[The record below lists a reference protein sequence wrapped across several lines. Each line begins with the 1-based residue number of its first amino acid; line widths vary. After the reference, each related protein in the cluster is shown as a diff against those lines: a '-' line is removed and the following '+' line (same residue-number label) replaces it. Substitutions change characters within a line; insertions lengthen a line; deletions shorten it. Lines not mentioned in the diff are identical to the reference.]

1 MGRKAARVDWALIVL
16 AHGLVLGGGGRARA
30 AEVDPGACIDEQIKA
45 DLDAKRRK
53 RFVKTRLYQ
62 KTNRH
67 ELSLRGGYFV
77 SDVFDGSAIA
87 GGAYTYHLTEEFA
100 VEAAGAYTRLRAG
113 AGPELE
119 RLFEVLGDKRRDTVL
134 FSTNLVFS
142 PIYGKFQSGGQV
154 VRFDLQ
160 LTAGA
165 GVVDS
170 DVSSG
175 IAGNAGIGLLLFAG
189 RALAFRFDF
198 RDIVHQQQ
206 LLSRRVWVQDLVA
219 TFGVSLFLPLS
230 E

>member
-1 MGRKAARVDWALIVL
+1 VDEDL
-16 AHGLVLGGGGRARA
+16 
-30 AEVDPGACIDEQIKA
+30 KA

-77 SDVFDGSAIA
+77 SDVFDGSPLVSA
-87 GGAYTYHLTEEFA
+87 AYSYHLTEGLA
-100 VEAAGAYTRLRAG
+100 VEAAGAFTRVTTG
-113 AGPELE
+113 AASELE
-119 RLFEVLGDKRRDTVL
+119 RLYDVVPGNTDTIL

-142 PIYGKFQSGGQV
+142 PIYAKFQFGAEV

-160 LTAGA
+160 FTVGA

-170 DVSSG
+170 KISSG
-175 IAGNAGIGLLLFAG
+175 IAGNAGLGFVFWGG
-189 RALAFRFDF
+189 RAFALRFDF
-198 RDIVHQQQ
+198 RNYVHQQE
-206 LLSRRVWVQDLVA
+206 LLAEKDWVNDLVA
-219 TFGVSLFLPLS
+219 TVGFSTFLPFS

>member
-1 MGRKAARVDWALIVL
+1 MAILKIGAAILLAIAIVSPRVVFGQTTDV
-16 AHGLVLGGGGRARA
+16 
-30 AEVDPGACIDEQIKA
+30 GACIDEDVRA

-77 SDVFDGSAIA
+77 SDVFDGSALVSA
-87 GGAYTYHLTEEFA
+87 AYSYHLTETFA
-100 VEAAGAYTRLRAG
+100 VEAAGAFTRVSTG
-113 AGPELE
+113 AASELE
-119 RLFEVLGDKRRDTVL
+119 RLYDVLPSDTDTVL

-142 PIYGKFQSGGQV
+142 PVYAKFQVGGDV

-160 LTAGA
+160 FTAGA

-170 DVSSG
+170 KISSG
-175 IAGNAGIGLLLFAG
+175 VAANAGIGFVFWGG
-189 RALAFRFDF
+189 RALAVRFDF
-198 RDIVHQQQ
+198 RNYVHQQE
-206 LLSRRVWVQDLVA
+206 LLAQKAWVNDLVA
-219 TFGVSLFLPLS
+219 TLGFSTFLPFS